1 MARHINQRL
10 AEWLLRRIG
19 FVPIL
24 WHVNDVRDTAD
35 RYELG
40 FVPTEEECF
49 QVLDH
54 ANENHNAEY
63 GIGWDDL
70 AAELKALKSGQD
82 ASWLRQSGGNE

>member
-1 MARHINQRL
+1 MTRHINQRL

-24 WHVNDVRDTAD
+24 WHVDDVRDTAEQ
-35 RYELG
+35 YELG
-40 FVPTEEECF
+40 FVPTKEECF

-70 AAELKALKSGQD
+70 ATELETLKGSQD
-82 ASWLRQSGGNE
+82 ASRPGEPGGNQ